1 MKNLYDVDLMV
12 KARINASITQLK
24 ENLKL
29 YDTLS
34 FNDSKQSDETVK
46 AFNDAISSLEESKK
60 VYQSY
65 RDSYFK
71 DYSEIEKKL
80 KEVIEKVAHLKECVD
95 YSQGESSFDVSLNEQ
110 ILKEVDYVIGKLN
123 TAIDEVEELPALSQ
137 RINRDDYVKTMEQ
150 FEKDE
155 LTHDDND
162 LGI

>member
-34 FNDSKQSDETVK
+34 FSDSKQSDETVK

-65 RDSYFK
+65 RDDYFK

-80 KEVIEKVAHLKECVD
+80 KEVVGKVTHLKECVD

-110 ILKEVDYVIGKLN
+110 ILKEVNYIIGKLN

-137 RINRDDYVKTMEQ
+137 RINRDDYVKTIKE

-155 LTHDDND
+155 FARNDNN